1 MDESRPLLEGVQRT
15 SLPWLQVAILLV
27 VRLADPLSFTVLF
40 PFVYFMVRDF
50 QVAKNEAHIGFY
62 VGIIASSFA
71 TAQML
76 SGIPWGMIS
85 DRVGRRP
92 VILVGLFGT
101 SISLLMFGLSTSL
114 PWAIAT
120 RCMCGLLSGNVGV
133 IKSAMAELTNASN
146 RAQAF
151 SLLPLAGGFG
161 AILGPILGGFFS
173 DPVTK
178 YPFLDGQGFVGK
190 LLLRFP
196 YLLPCAICSL
206 VIGLAAVS
214 GIFFFKET
222 HVFADENK
230 QHVRNDAIPHQCKMA
245 IVCFTAQSFQKVIH
259 NELFPM
265 WAATSVAKGGLGFS
279 ASEIGAIMSF
289 CGISLLVIQPIMY
302 KPLNSYMG
310 TLLLYQSCFLISIAV
325 ILLFPATALL
335 ASSSWSYLLWPS
347 LLALAAIRTAY
358 SVFSATSINLFLAD
372 ICPHHTLGKVNG
384 VSQATTSFARAIGPV
399 LCGAIYSHSLESSSL
414 LGAPLMWFLLAV
426 VAFVNYCLSL
436 ILTH

>member
-1 MDESRPLLEGVQRT
+1 
-15 SLPWLQVAILLV
+15 
-27 VRLADPLSFTVLF
+27 
-40 PFVYFMVRDF
+40 
-50 QVAKNEAHIGFY
+50 
-62 VGIIASSFA
+62 
-71 TAQML
+71 
-76 SGIPWGMIS
+76 
-85 DRVGRRP
+85 
-92 VILVGLFGT
+92 
-101 SISLLMFGLSTSL
+101 MFGLSTSL

-120 RCMCGLLSGNVGV
+120 RCMCGLLSGNAGV

-146 RAQAF
+146 RGIVHMDVTNLIAQAF
-151 SLLPLAGGFG
+151 ALLPLAGGFG

-173 DPVTK
+173 NPATK
-178 YPFLDGQGFVGK
+178 YPFLAGQGFVGK

-206 VIGLAAVS
+206 VIGLAAVL

-222 HVFADENK
+222 YVFADENK
-230 QHVRNDAIPHQCKMA
+230 QHVRNDAIPYQCKMA

-310 TLLLYQSCFLISIAV
+310 TLLLYQSCFLISITV

-358 SVFSATSINLFLAD
+358 SVFSATSINLL
-372 ICPHHTLGKVNG
+372 
-384 VSQATTSFARAIGPV
+384 VSHYENYLPTSFQIIAPAI
-399 LCGAIYSHSLESSSL
+399 
-414 LGAPLMWFLLAV
+414 LLAR
-426 VAFVNYCLSL
+426 
-436 ILTH
+436 